1 MYISICTLRFKD
13 LYLQQFPQKIPN
25 LTLKYSHFRYFPEK
39 FLTAPK
45 NFPQENS
52 SDRKTDH
59 TTGHKIKRDQI

>member
-1 MYISICTLRFKD
+1 MYISICTLRFTD
-13 LYLQQFPQKIPN
+13 LYPQQFPRKFPN
-25 LTLKYSHFRYFPEK
+25 PTLKYPRFRYFPEK

-45 NFPQENS
+45 SLPQENS